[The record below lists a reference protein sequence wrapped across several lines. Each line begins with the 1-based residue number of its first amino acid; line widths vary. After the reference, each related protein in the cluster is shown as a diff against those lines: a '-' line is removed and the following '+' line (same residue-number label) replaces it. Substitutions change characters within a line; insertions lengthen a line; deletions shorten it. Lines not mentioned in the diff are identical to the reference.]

1 MLKDTDDILCA
12 LGMITFSYEKFNFP
26 LRLLSSRLQVD
37 EKILWNSTF
46 SDDNTQVKVKQLI
59 LLEPVVGIEPTT
71 S

>member
-46 SDDNTQVKVKQLI
+46 SDDNTQVKVK
-59 LLEPVVGIEPTT
+59 
-71 S
+71 